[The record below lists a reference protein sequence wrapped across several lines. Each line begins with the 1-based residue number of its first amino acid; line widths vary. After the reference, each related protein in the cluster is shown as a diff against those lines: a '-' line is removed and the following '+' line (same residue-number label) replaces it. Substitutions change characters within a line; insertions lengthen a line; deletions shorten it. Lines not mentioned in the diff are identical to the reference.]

1 MLGVSD
7 CYNNRAE
14 NTICFGQKVFKSIHS
29 KFKCCLGFEVAD
41 KMLSVLRFDFLSGR
55 IEISIGFEAFLG
67 LSVSIFNNDFI
78 IVFKMRSVVESCRQK
93 PSKHNR
99 RNCYLRP
106 HKKKFVNQVLS
117 NHFAFIIEKRA
128 LWERSETPIYYGG
141 WNNPGKLACACS
153 GRLHFLYKIR
163 GNDRISGCVN

>member
-14 NTICFGQKVFKSIHS
+14 NTICFGQKVFRSIHS

-67 LSVSIFNNDFI
+67 LSIFNNDFI
-78 IVFKMRSVVESCRQK
+78 VMFKMRSVVKSCRQK
-93 PSKHNR
+93 PSRHYR

-106 HKKKFVNQVLS
+106 HTKKKLRKPSFVRSL
-117 NHFAFIIEKRA
+117 HFNNRETSSLRA
-128 LWERSETPIYYGG
+128 QRDACLYGG
-141 WNNPGKLACACS
+141 
-153 GRLHFLYKIR
+153 
-163 GNDRISGCVN
+163 

>member
-1 MLGVSD
+1 
-7 CYNNRAE
+7 
-14 NTICFGQKVFKSIHS
+14 
-29 KFKCCLGFEVAD
+29 
-41 KMLSVLRFDFLSGR
+41 MLSVLRFDFLSGR

-128 LWERSETPIYYGG
+128 L
-141 WNNPGKLACACS
+141 
-153 GRLHFLYKIR
+153 
-163 GNDRISGCVN
+163 